1 MLPGSTKASNFS
13 RQVRNP
19 DFYKIHNLKIFICW
33 LKLFF
38 RTLAGLGEA
47 NKTSLCSRCSP
58 WGIGLQLLLKYS
70 FWNNLVYMVW
80 FYGFYLIC
88 ISSSFL
94 LNIASHWLLFH
105 SFLQLSPTSVSPA
118 QIPQQL
124 APVLPGPSQRLTISS
139 QRQKHSLILEGCL
152 ADRLQVQKSISVSY
166 FLIF

>member
-1 MLPGSTKASNFS
+1 MLAMRLNLASGGGGKGAGRWRAFWNELQLGVSSGEDMLPGSTKASNFS

-118 QIPQQL
+118 QIP
-124 APVLPGPSQRLTISS
+124 
-139 QRQKHSLILEGCL
+139 
-152 ADRLQVQKSISVSY
+152 
-166 FLIF
+166 